1 MKRRNSDIT
10 STPANAFGNSQY
22 ASIQQLYFQQQQQQ
36 HLQQQQQYNAQFAQH
51 QNALSAKR
59 VRMGTGGNYSLPS
72 GGNGQIFA
80 SMMNPNGSYM
90 MGDNNS
96 NGSGGFLTGYGMG
109 MQGQSQQH
117 PQQFGTQI
125 FGGMMGGGMMMA
137 QQQQQLQQQF
147 YPGGVVGGNFIT
159 SGVGNVGPGHSR
171 TVYLGN
177 VPPTTPYEDLLNMVK
192 TGPIESIKIVED
204 KKCCFI
210 AFMDSGAAQAFFNDY
225 IGKRVLIGEQ
235 DIKFGWGKPTPVSA
249 HVYNEVLSGA
259 CRNVYVGQIDDSI
272 TDRMLRE
279 EFAPFGPIDQI
290 RILHEK
296 RIAFVHLCSVAMAMK
311 AVAVLPNRPL
321 FAGKK
326 ISYGKDRCGAGVNN
340 QLNGGGVSAG
350 MMMGM
355 GMGMAGPGMM
365 AIGGRYQDGGVNGV
379 SVNPQRVLYLGG
391 LHPDA
396 TAKDICDVVRGGLI
410 QRVHVLTEKNTAF
423 VTFLDGIAATNLFV
437 RGNNEGVVIKGK
449 RVKVGWGKPA
459 PIISGA
465 MFSALQNGAT
475 RNVYVGPLS
484 PYLTEDQ
491 LNKDFSEYGE
501 VEFIHLVPE
510 KNIAFVSM
518 CDICSAIAA
527 VESIKSAKSD
537 YAGLR
542 VHYGKDRCNQPL
554 RPAKPYV
561 PAAPGVGAGVEN
573 GQEVQFY

>member
-1 MKRRNSDIT
+1 
-10 STPANAFGNSQY
+10 
-22 ASIQQLYFQQQQQQ
+22 
-36 HLQQQQQYNAQFAQH
+36 
-51 QNALSAKR
+51 
-59 VRMGTGGNYSLPS
+59 
-72 GGNGQIFA
+72 
-80 SMMNPNGSYM
+80 
-90 MGDNNS
+90 
-96 NGSGGFLTGYGMG
+96 
-109 MQGQSQQH
+109 
-117 PQQFGTQI
+117 
-125 FGGMMGGGMMMA
+125 
-137 QQQQQLQQQF
+137 
-147 YPGGVVGGNFIT
+147 
-159 SGVGNVGPGHSR
+159 
-171 TVYLGN
+171 
-177 VPPTTPYEDLLNMVK
+177 MVK
-192 TGPIESIKIVED
+192 TGPVESIKIVED

-210 AFMDSGAAQAFFNDY
+210 AFMDPAAAHAFFNDY

-235 DIKFGWGKPTPVSA
+235 DIKFGWGKPTPVPT
-249 HVYNEVLSGA
+249 HVYNDVLNGA

-272 TDRMLRE
+272 TDRTLRE

-311 AVAVLPNRPL
+311 AVAALPNRPL
-321 FAGKK
+321 FVGKK
-326 ISYGKDRCGAGVNN
+326 ISYGKDRCGGGGVNN
-340 QLNGGGVSAG
+340 QSNGGGVPAG

-355 GMGMAGPGMM
+355 GMGMGMGMAGPNMM
-365 AIGGRYQDGGVNGV
+365 TMGGRFQDGGVNGV
-379 SVNPQRVLYLGG
+379 PVNPQRVLYLGG

-410 QRVHVLTEKNTAF
+410 QRVHVLAEKNTAF

-465 MFSALQNGAT
+465 MFAALQNGAT

-491 LNKDFSEYGE
+491 LKKDFSEYGE
-501 VEFIHLVPE
+501 VEFIHMVQE

-518 CDICSAIAA
+518 CDIGSAIAA

-561 PAAPGVGAGVEN
+561 PAAPGVGPMAGVEN
-573 GQEVQFY
+573 GHEAQFY